1 MPKKIASKDKKGVK
15 GETDPYCVKLSIAV
29 SGAAETGYCAIDAI
43 DKAEI
48 VGREI
53 AKRGM
58 ILVTGATTGIP
69 YWSAK
74 GAKEE
79 GGTVIGY
86 SPAGSELA
94 HVKTYHLPLDYHDSI
109 VYTGQEYSGRN
120 LLLMKA
126 AAGIVFICGRIGTL
140 NEFTIG
146 FESNKPMAV
155 LTKTGGVADM
165 VEEIVKNSH
174 RGMGNIVYSSDP
186 VELVDKL
193 VEMIEKDRKY
203 LGNIC

>member
-1 MPKKIASKDKKGVK
+1 MPKKIIPKDKKQYNN
-15 GETDPYCVKLSIAV
+15 ESDPYCVKLSIGV

-43 DKAEI
+43 DKAEA

-58 ILVTGATTGIP
+58 ILITGATTGIP

-126 AAGIVFICGRIGTL
+126 SSGVIFICGRIGTL
-140 NEFTIG
+140 NEFTIA
-146 FESNKPMAV
+146 FESQKPMAV

-165 VEEIVKNSH
+165 VEDIVKNSH

-193 VEMIEKDRKY
+193 IEMIEKERKF
-203 LGNIC
+203 LGNLC